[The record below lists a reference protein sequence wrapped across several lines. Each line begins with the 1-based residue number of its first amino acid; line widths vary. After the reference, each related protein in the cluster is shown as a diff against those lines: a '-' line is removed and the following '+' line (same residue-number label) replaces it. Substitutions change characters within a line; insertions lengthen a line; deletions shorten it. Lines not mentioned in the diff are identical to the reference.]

1 MTLPLDRWERKQ
13 SSSNVFLN
21 GSSAREKCRSS
32 WIPDR
37 NWILWNA
44 MYFRKNILPH
54 SFGDFCSSAQNTF
67 VLMFDSEF
75 VIIESLGVIHTAQC
89 DILYRY
95 TSLWYYTE
103 LMLFPSEWF
112 KFWLW
117 SVLKDTFACNHSFQG
132 HIYLQLITISV
143 NEQNSVQYSLVLCF
157 GFRVCDHSLMNQWQW
172 LR

>member
-1 MTLPLDRWERKQ
+1 MFHLIKIIVTLPLDRWERKQ

-67 VLMFDSEF
+67 VLMFDSEL
-75 VIIESLGVIHTAQC
+75 VIIESR

-95 TSLWYYTE
+95 TSLWNYTE
-103 LMLFPSEWF
+103 LTRFPSEWF

-117 SVLKDTFACNHSFQG
+117 SLFKVTFACNHSFQG

-143 NEQNSVQYSLVLCF
+143 NEQNSVQYSPVLCF

>member
-1 MTLPLDRWERKQ
+1 MTLTLDRWERKQ

-21 GSSAREKCRSS
+21 RSSAREKCRSS

-75 VIIESLGVIHTAQC
+75 VIIESLGV
-89 DILYRY
+89 LYRY

-117 SVLKDTFACNHSFQG
+117 SVFKDTFACNHSFQG

-143 NEQNSVQYSLVLCF
+143 NEQNSVQYSPALCF